1 MSDLVD
7 LIVEVDGTD
16 IVVKMPGTTN
26 LAIYHKP
33 NGSPQLGSKVQVG
46 PVEHTWTLNV
56 LFRKLSQLPRRLEGL
71 FSHRSSPV
79 TGRVSALFH
88 CGHSFSSFVAAP

>member
-33 NGSPQLGSKVQVG
+33 NGSPQLRVRGSGGTRRV
-46 PVEHTWTLNV
+46 
-56 LFRKLSQLPRRLEGL
+56 PRAHLDAGKRCGAAITKEAA
-71 FSHRSSPV
+71 
-79 TGRVSALFH
+79 TGRPRASGGTIA
-88 CGHSFSSFVAAP
+88 